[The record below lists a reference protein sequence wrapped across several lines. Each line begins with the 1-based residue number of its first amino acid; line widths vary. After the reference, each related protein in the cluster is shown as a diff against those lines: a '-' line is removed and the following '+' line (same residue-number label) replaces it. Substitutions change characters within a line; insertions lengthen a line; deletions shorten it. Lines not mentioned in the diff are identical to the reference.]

1 MSQTIYVEGGGNGR
15 ELKVKCRKGF
25 SSFFGKTTLAG
36 QMPKIVACGSRQNTF
51 NKFKTALAKAANND
65 SIVMLV
71 DSEDRVDTGFNVW
84 LHLKNRDDWYLPNG
98 ATDDHAHLM
107 VQCMESWFLADK
119 DTLAN
124 FFGQGFNRNALPARD
139 DVENIPK
146 RDIEVSLERA
156 TRQSKKGKYH
166 KGNHSFDTLARIR
179 PNRVTAASPHAK
191 RLVDML
197 IRNSIGESS

>member
-25 SSFFGKTTLAG
+25 RTFFCKTALAR

-51 NKFKTALAKAANND
+51 KRFQIALARAANND

-71 DSEDRVDTGFNVW
+71 DSEAVARPGIGTRAH
-84 LHLKNRDDWYLPNG
+84 LHTCDKWDCPPG
-98 ATDDHAHLM
+98 ATEDNVHLI
-107 VQCMESWFLADK
+107 VVCMESWFLADL

-124 FFGQGFNRNALPARD
+124 FFGQGFNRNVFPARN
-139 DVENIPK
+139 DVENIPLC
-146 RDIEVSLERA
+146 DIEDYLERS
-156 TRQSKKGKYH
+156 TRQSEKRNFDKSH
-166 KGNHSFDTLARIR
+166 HSFDILARIR
-179 PNRVTAASPHAK
+179 PNMVTAASPHAK

>member
-15 ELKVKCRKGF
+15 ELKTKCRKGF

-51 NKFKTALAKAANND
+51 KKFQIALARAANND

-84 LHLKNRDDWYLPNG
+84 LHLKNRDDWFQPNG

-124 FFGQGFNRNALPARD
+124 FFGQGFNGNTLPARD
-139 DVENIPK
+139 DIENIPK

-156 TRQSKKGKYH
+156 TRRSRKGNYH
-166 KGNHSFDTLARIR
+166 KGNHSFDILARIQ
-179 PNRVTAASPHAK
+179 PDRVTAASPYAK
-191 RLVDML
+191 RLVQTL
-197 IRNSIGESS
+197 IQISMCKDA